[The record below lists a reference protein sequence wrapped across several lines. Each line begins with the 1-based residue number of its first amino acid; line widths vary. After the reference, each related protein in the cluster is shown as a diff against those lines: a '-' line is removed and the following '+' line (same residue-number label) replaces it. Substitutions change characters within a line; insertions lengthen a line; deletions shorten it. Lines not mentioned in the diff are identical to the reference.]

1 MLFAGAVLLAVFVLE
16 RPWDVVA
23 LAVAAIVEVAET
35 LFWIRLSRRGRPHV
49 GPEALV
55 GARAEVVSAC
65 RPDGQV
71 RIQGELWRAHSVL
84 GADPGDSVRVRSIG
98 GLTLLVEPEAD
109 VRQT

>member
-23 LAVAAIVEVAET
+23 LAVAAIVEVGET
-35 LFWIRLSRRGRPHV
+35 LFWIRLSRRGRPRV

-65 RPDGQV
+65 RPVGQV
-71 RIQGELWRAHSVL
+71 RIQGELWRARSA
-84 GADPGDSVRVRSIG
+84 ADVDRGEAVRIAG
-98 GLTLLVEPEAD
+98 IEGLTLLVEPEAD
-109 VRQT
+109 VPQT